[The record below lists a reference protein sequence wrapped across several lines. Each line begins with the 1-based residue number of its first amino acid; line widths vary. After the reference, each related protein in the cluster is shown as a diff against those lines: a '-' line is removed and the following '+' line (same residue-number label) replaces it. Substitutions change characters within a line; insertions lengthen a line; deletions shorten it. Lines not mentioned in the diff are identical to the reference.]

1 MAQTPLKKLEVIKL
15 KRFIVLFLIATILSG
30 FLSSCFLLDLLN
42 GGYDEATKIVVND
55 VLPQQL
61 ALTPNATYIC
71 SRLES
76 SVASGTII
84 APDKVKAFGSS
95 TNSIIVRDWIVAKEK
110 SYFFLLDLNP
120 GAFYAH
126 PVKYILVSKSGS
138 TTVMTAEWLPKINGK
153 VPNELLQLIPKPNL
167 VIQSN
172 ITLHQPSGIHLSYDF
187 PQLTIRETEGVI
199 VVQGLK
205 SNENLFSYAQDAY
218 LDVIHFFQAYK
229 SARPYGAV
237 EINGLVQSD
246 ATKVLNAIDAMANK
260 HNIVTIY
267 IIAHGNVN
275 YVRLGGYGFTSYQ
288 FKSKMAAHPNTRFN
302 FLLGSCHSGSFID
315 DLSSLPN
322 VRLVLTAAKS
332 NESAWPDWDKYGS
345 TNDYNPADVGTEWT
359 SSIFERAK
367 SILESSTKWSAVR
380 SYASSHKIPTTSALL
395 YQAHWGALGLNST
408 YGFYGNL
415 DLCSRVNKESPQIY
429 RSW

>member
-1 MAQTPLKKLEVIKL
+1 M
-15 KRFIVLFLIATILSG
+15 KRFILLFLVAVVLSG
-30 FLSSCFLLDLLN
+30 ILSSCFLLDFLSS
-42 GGYDEATKIVVND
+42 GYEKATKIVVNE

-84 APDKVKAFGSS
+84 VPDKVKMS
-95 TNSIIVRDWIVAKEK
+95 TSNENAIIVRDWIVAKEE

-138 TTVMTAEWLPKINGK
+138 TTVMSAEWLPKINGE
-153 VPNELLQLIPKPNL
+153 VPKELIQAIPSSNL

-172 ITLHQPSGIHLSYDF
+172 ITLYKPTGIHLAYDF
-187 PQLTIRETEGVI
+187 PQLTIRESEGVI
-199 VVQGLK
+199 IVQGLK
-205 SNENLFSYAQDAY
+205 SNESLFSYAQDAY

-229 SARPYGAV
+229 NARPYGTV

-246 ATKVLNAIDAMANK
+246 AAQVLSAIDTMADK

-267 IIAHGNVN
+267 IIAHGNVD
-275 YVRLGGYGFTSYQ
+275 YVRLGGYGFSAYQ
-288 FKSKMAAHPNTRFN
+288 FKNRMAAYPNTKFN
-302 FLLGSCHSGSFID
+302 FLLGSCHSGSFINN
-315 DLSSLPN
+315 LSSLSN
-322 VRLVLTAAKS
+322 VRLVLTASKS
-332 NESAWPDWDKYGS
+332 NESAWPDWDRYGS

-367 SILESSTKWSAVR
+367 SILESSTKWAAVK
-380 SYASSHKIPTTSALL
+380 SYASSHKIPTTSAIL

-408 YGFYGNL
+408 YGFYYNL

-429 RSW
+429 KSW